1 MKSTLDSKLVDHED
15 QLLAWNDLIEQSKTV
30 GDVENQQG
38 SSKYFSDITTFH
50 QEFNFDS
57 LEAPGTYM
65 HKAEEK
71 LKYLEGE
78 GTSDPSWLRITLSE
92 LTYLNAQLKGISDA
106 IDVFEKSVK
115 ALNGYSSL
123 RKGPSVLEPFEKMIH
138 LIKIRGSFQISFTDE
153 SKTAIGSSL
162 KLVLGLSSDSKT
174 VSKGIQTANDLS
186 ESISMPRIHQKK
198 FTSGFM
204 NGLSDLKL
212 LEVESRDPWIGKMT
226 GAEGER
232 LGNLAN
238 GLEPLFKVQ
247 EQLNG
252 LDVKLKPIS
261 SRSILLSMSKFK
273 TLSTYLSNLDS
284 SSSEKVGSLLDE
296 LKKCNG
302 KRTLLPNEY
311 ESSEKVVETA
321 KKLKALS
328 ENANAALEG
337 LDTTQIKATIDGVM
351 KSLGFQDFESQAA
364 KDIDSV
370 MDNIKNKNGFKSI
383 RENIKQLKTR
393 FANIPKSLKDEVKT
407 MIDDSTKLNIFSEE
421 VGVHKCLQK
430 LTDDSANVS
439 LGVLAAQ
446 KIRNLDLDEIKNV
459 ETAVSAISQ
468 VSKGL
473 SVLKNIPS
481 TMNQGTKDVT
491 TSINEFPDSIAQSKV
506 IGQSVASLHNAYGL
520 KRMESQIA
528 QLASVGASVTSE
540 IQKIQNPEERKK
552 VEKQWGDHK
561 SDISKIQKS
570 LNDIKSF
577 DSKIPTS
584 NTIGQLG
591 NPFKNLVSISS
602 AKINVK
608 EKSKSLKF
616 LISQDKIDPNMKS
629 ELEESLKTLEELETL
644 DLDFSSHKNQF
655 RNAPN
660 AFNAF
665 HNDEQDMAMTIIYV
679 GVGVIVLLAIL
690 AGSIAYYFCVYKV
703 NKIKKAVMDFIK
715 ENRLIS
721 AKEAKEKHQQGV
733 IKLIGIRNTGK
744 EKRLRLIPKNKRS
757 GWLAPPLNP
766 DTRVIVNDEVD
777 PYHATRIATRSKIV
791 YVAAEVPLGDSTTGR
806 TVNTC
811 DDFWNLTMDQGSEFI
826 VSCAAYSDRSRAV
839 YYGRKINEVKEFDR
853 FKITTKTKTA
863 FIQDKVTCRELE
875 VEDKSGVYPT
885 RTIKHF
891 HFLKWHLKMIF
902 TEHEPVFEVL
912 KVVNTSKKPVIVHCV
927 RGTANTMVF
936 IGLQYVYE
944 EVLFNPKVKFW
955 DVIRELCEIRWGS
968 FGYKDET
975 MYVLTGVFYQLIKKF
990 KLQMT
995 PYTEDFAIMMECRVM
1010 TNKEVDEK
1018 YKKRKENGEGG
1029 VFFIAAWAGEKQDNK
1044 EELKE
1049 WDEKKISGNK

>member
-1 MKSTLDSKLVDHED
+1 MGYQKSKSAAVMLIFVFLCSINAILQDHVKPPIQDPRIVRNANQKSQDFLNHTSIVAHIANGISIQSGLMNGNMKIEDVVGELLNFGNVPFSDVAKFNPLSITSLTSKLKKMKSTLDSKLVDHED

-50 QEFNFDS
+50 QEFNFGS

-115 ALNGYSSL
+115 ALNGYPSL
-123 RKGPSVLEPFEKMIH
+123 REGPSVLEPVEKMIH
-138 LIKIRGSFQISFTDE
+138 LIEIRGSFQISFTDE

-162 KLVLGLSSDSKT
+162 KLVLELSADSKT

-212 LEVESRDPWIGKMT
+212 LEVESRDPWIAKMT
-226 GAEGER
+226 GVEGDR

-261 SRSILLSMSKFK
+261 SRNIRLSMSNLQI
-273 TLSTYLSNLDS
+273 LSNYLSNLDS

-337 LDTTQIKATIDGVM
+337 LDTTQIKATMDGVM

-383 RENIKQLKTR
+383 RETIKQLKTR

-430 LTDDSANVS
+430 LTDDSAKVS

-446 KIRNLDLDEIKNV
+446 KIRNLDSDEIKNV
-459 ETAVSAISQ
+459 EKAVSAISQ

-506 IGQSVASLHNAYGL
+506 IGQSVASLHNAYDL

-528 QLASVGASVTSE
+528 QLSSVGPSVTSE
-540 IQKIQNPEERKK
+540 IQKIQNPEE
-552 VEKQWGDHK
+552 
-561 SDISKIQKS
+561 
-570 LNDIKSF
+570 
-577 DSKIPTS
+577 
-584 NTIGQLG
+584 LG
-591 NPFKNLVSISS
+591 
-602 AKINVK
+602 AGG
-608 EKSKSLKF
+608 
-616 LISQDKIDPNMKS
+616 KS
-629 ELEESLKTLEELETL
+629 EE
-644 DLDFSSHKNQF
+644 
-655 RNAPN
+655 
-660 AFNAF
+660 
-665 HNDEQDMAMTIIYV
+665 
-679 GVGVIVLLAIL
+679 
-690 AGSIAYYFCVYKV
+690 
-703 NKIKKAVMDFIK
+703 
-715 ENRLIS
+715 
-721 AKEAKEKHQQGV
+721 
-733 IKLIGIRNTGK
+733 
-744 EKRLRLIPKNKRS
+744 
-757 GWLAPPLNP
+757 
-766 DTRVIVNDEVD
+766 
-777 PYHATRIATRSKIV
+777 
-791 YVAAEVPLGDSTTGR
+791 TGR
-806 TVNTC
+806 
-811 DDFWNLTMDQGSEFI
+811 
-826 VSCAAYSDRSRAV
+826 
-839 YYGRKINEVKEFDR
+839 
-853 FKITTKTKTA
+853 
-863 FIQDKVTCRELE
+863 
-875 VEDKSGVYPT
+875 
-885 RTIKHF
+885 
-891 HFLKWHLKMIF
+891 
-902 TEHEPVFEVL
+902 
-912 KVVNTSKKPVIVHCV
+912 
-927 RGTANTMVF
+927 
-936 IGLQYVYE
+936 IG
-944 EVLFNPKVKFW
+944 N
-955 DVIRELCEIRWGS
+955 S
-968 FGYKDET
+968 
-975 MYVLTGVFYQLIKKF
+975 
-990 KLQMT
+990 
-995 PYTEDFAIMMECRVM
+995 
-1010 TNKEVDEK
+1010 
-1018 YKKRKENGEGG
+1018 
-1029 VFFIAAWAGEKQDNK
+1029 
-1044 EELKE
+1044 
-1049 WDEKKISGNK
+1049 